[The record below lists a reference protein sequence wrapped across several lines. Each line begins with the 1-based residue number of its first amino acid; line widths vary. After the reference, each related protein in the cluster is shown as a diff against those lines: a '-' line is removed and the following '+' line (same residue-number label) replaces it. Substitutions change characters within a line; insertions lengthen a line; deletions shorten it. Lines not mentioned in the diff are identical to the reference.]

1 MRYIELIFCKL
12 AWLGM
17 NTTPFWRPRYLSI
30 SRSFMGLLFPILTIS
45 ISVVVLVLTAL
56 NIKIEM
62 SHLLIFGGGLIAL
75 LYLPIELYLKREMK
89 RRRIVYNKEYMLDRQ
104 GTVLTVIYTL
114 TGVIVPVLMLLTA
127 WGVKNGRNLL
137 CNSELSSNFAPA

>member
-12 AWLGM
+12 AWLRI
-17 NTTPFWRPRYLSI
+17 NITPFWRPRYLSI
-30 SRSFMGLLFPILTIS
+30 SRSFGLLLFSIFSIS
-45 ISVVVLVLTAL
+45 ISVVVLILTAL

-89 RRRIVYNKEYMLDRQ
+89 RRRIVYNKEYMQDRQ

-114 TGVIVPVLMLLTA
+114 TGVIVPVLMLLAA
-127 WGVKNGRNLL
+127 WGVKKW
-137 CNSELSSNFAPA
+137 A

>member
-12 AWLGM
+12 AWLRI

-30 SRSFMGLLFPILTIS
+30 SRSFGLLLFPIFSIS
-45 ISVVVLVLTAL
+45 ISVVVLILTAL
-56 NIKIEM
+56 NIKIQI

-104 GTVLTVIYTL
+104 GTVITVIYTL
-114 TGVIVPVLMLLTA
+114 TGVIVPVLMFLTA
-127 WGVKNGRNLL
+127 GGVKKW
-137 CNSELSSNFAPA
+137 A

>member
-12 AWLGM
+12 AWLRI
-17 NTTPFWRPRYLSI
+17 NITPFWRPRYLSI
-30 SRSFMGLLFPILTIS
+30 SRSFGLLLFPIFSIS
-45 ISVVVLVLTAL
+45 ISVVVLILTAL

-62 SHLLIFGGGLIAL
+62 SHLLIFGGGLIAP

-127 WGVKNGRNLL
+127 WGVKKW
-137 CNSELSSNFAPA
+137 A

>member
-12 AWLGM
+12 AWLKI
-17 NTTPFWRPRYLSI
+17 NTTFFWRPRYLSI
-30 SRSFMGLLFPILTIS
+30 SRSFMGLLFPIFTIS
-45 ISVVVLVLTAL
+45 ISLVVLILTAL

-89 RRRIVYNKEYMLDRQ
+89 RRRIVYNKEYMQNQQ

-114 TGVIVPVLMLLTA
+114 TGVIVPVLMFLAA
-127 WGVKNGRNLL
+127 WGVKKW
-137 CNSELSSNFAPA
+137 A

>member
-12 AWLGM
+12 AWLRI

-30 SRSFMGLLFPILTIS
+30 SRSFGLLLFPIFSIS
-45 ISVVVLVLTAL
+45 ISVVVLILTAL

-62 SHLLIFGGGLIAL
+62 SHLLIFVGGLIAL
-75 LYLPIELYLKREMK
+75 FYLPIELYLKREMK

-127 WGVKNGRNLL
+127 WGVKKW
-137 CNSELSSNFAPA
+137 A

>member
-1 MRYIELIFCKL
+1 MRYVELIFCKL
-12 AWLGM
+12 AWLRI
-17 NTTPFWRPRYLSI
+17 NTTFFWRPRYLSI

-62 SHLLIFGGGLIAL
+62 SHLLIFGGGLIAP

-89 RRRIVYNKEYMLDRQ
+89 RRRIVYNKEYMQDRQ
-104 GTVLTVIYTL
+104 GMVLTVIYTL
-114 TGVIVPVLMLLTA
+114 TGVIVPVLMFLTA
-127 WGVKNGRNLL
+127 WGVKKW
-137 CNSELSSNFAPA
+137 A

>member
-12 AWLGM
+12 AWLRI

-30 SRSFMGLLFPILTIS
+30 SRSFGLLLFPIFSIS
-45 ISVVVLVLTAL
+45 ISVVVLILTAL

-62 SHLLIFGGGLIAL
+62 SHLLIFGGGLIAP

-114 TGVIVPVLMLLTA
+114 TGVIVPVLMFLTA
-127 WGVKNGRNLL
+127 WGVKKW
-137 CNSELSSNFAPA
+137 A

>member
-1 MRYIELIFCKL
+1 MRYIVLIFCKL
-12 AWLGM
+12 AWLRI
-17 NTTPFWRPRYLSI
+17 NTTFFWRPRYLSI

-62 SHLLIFGGGLIAL
+62 LHLLIFGGGLIAL

-89 RRRIVYNKEYMLDRQ
+89 RRRIVYNKEYMQDRQ

-114 TGVIVPVLMLLTA
+114 TGVIVPVLMLLAA
-127 WGVKNGRNLL
+127 WGVKKW
-137 CNSELSSNFAPA
+137 A

>member
-12 AWLGM
+12 AWLKI
-17 NTTPFWRPRYLSI
+17 NTTFFWRPRYLSI
-30 SRSFMGLLFPILTIS
+30 SRSFMGLLFPIFTIS
-45 ISVVVLVLTAL
+45 ISLVVLVLTAL

-62 SHLLIFGGGLIAL
+62 SHLLIFGGGLIVP
-75 LYLPIELYLKREMK
+75 LYLPIELYLRREMK

-127 WGVKNGRNLL
+127 WGVKKW
-137 CNSELSSNFAPA
+137 A

>member
-12 AWLGM
+12 AWLKM
-17 NTTPFWRPRYLSI
+17 NASFFWIPKSLSI

-75 LYLPIELYLKREMK
+75 FYLPIELYLTREMK

-114 TGVIVPVLMLLTA
+114 TGVIVPVLMFLTA
-127 WGVKNGRNLL
+127 WGVKKW
-137 CNSELSSNFAPA
+137 A

>member
-1 MRYIELIFCKL
+1 MRYVELIFCKL
-12 AWLGM
+12 AWLGI

-30 SRSFMGLLFPILTIS
+30 FRSFMGLLFPIFTIS
-45 ISVVVLVLTAL
+45 ISSVVLVLTAL

-62 SHLLIFGGGLIAL
+62 SHLLIFGGGLIAP

-114 TGVIVPVLMLLTA
+114 TGVIVPVLMLLAA
-127 WGVKNGRNLL
+127 WAVKKW
-137 CNSELSSNFAPA
+137 A

>member
-12 AWLGM
+12 AWLRI
-17 NTTPFWRPRYLSI
+17 NITPFWRPRYLSA

-62 SHLLIFGGGLIAL
+62 SHLLIFGGGLITL
-75 LYLPIELYLKREMK
+75 FYLPIELYLKREMK
-89 RRRIVYNKEYMLDRQ
+89 RRRIVYNKEYMQDRQ

-114 TGVIVPVLMLLTA
+114 IGVIVPVLMLLTA
-127 WGVKNGRNLL
+127 WG
-137 CNSELSSNFAPA
+137 A

>member
-1 MRYIELIFCKL
+1 MRYVELIFCKL

-62 SHLLIFGGGLIAL
+62 SHLLIFGGGLIAP

-114 TGVIVPVLMLLTA
+114 TGVIVPVLMLLAA
-127 WGVKNGRNLL
+127 WGVKKW
-137 CNSELSSNFAPA
+137 A

>member
-12 AWLGM
+12 AWLRI

-30 SRSFMGLLFPILTIS
+30 SRSFGLLLFPIFSIS
-45 ISVVVLVLTAL
+45 ISLVVLVLTAL

-62 SHLLIFGGGLIAL
+62 SHLLIFGGGLIAP

-127 WGVKNGRNLL
+127 WGVKKW
-137 CNSELSSNFAPA
+137 A

>member
-1 MRYIELIFCKL
+1 MRYVELIFCKL

-62 SHLLIFGGGLIAL
+62 SHLLIFGGGLIVP
-75 LYLPIELYLKREMK
+75 LYLPIELYLRREMT
-89 RRRIVYNKEYMLDRQ
+89 RRRIVYNKEYMQDRQ

-127 WGVKNGRNLL
+127 WGVKKW
-137 CNSELSSNFAPA
+137 A

>member
-12 AWLGM
+12 AWLKV
-17 NTTPFWRPRYLSI
+17 NTSFFWIPKSLSV
-30 SRSFMGLLFPILTIS
+30 SRSFGLLLFPIFSIS
-45 ISVVVLVLTAL
+45 ISVVVLILTAL
-56 NIKIEM
+56 NIKIQI

-114 TGVIVPVLMLLTA
+114 TGVIVPVLMFLTA
-127 WGVKNGRNLL
+127 WGVKKW
-137 CNSELSSNFAPA
+137 A

>member
-1 MRYIELIFCKL
+1 
-12 AWLGM
+12 
-17 NTTPFWRPRYLSI
+17 
-30 SRSFMGLLFPILTIS
+30 MGLRFPILTIS

-62 SHLLIFGGGLIAL
+62 SHLLIFGGGLIAP

-89 RRRIVYNKEYMLDRQ
+89 RRRIVYNKEYMQDRQ

-127 WGVKNGRNLL
+127 WGVKKWV
-137 CNSELSSNFAPA
+137 

>member
-12 AWLGM
+12 AWLKV
-17 NTTPFWRPRYLSI
+17 NTSFFWIPKSLSV
-30 SRSFMGLLFPILTIS
+30 SRSFGLLLFPIFSIS
-45 ISVVVLVLTAL
+45 ISVVVLVLAAL
-56 NIKIEM
+56 NINIEM

-89 RRRIVYNKEYMLDRQ
+89 RRRIVYNKEYMQDRQ

-114 TGVIVPVLMLLTA
+114 TGVIVPVLMLLAA
-127 WGVKNGRNLL
+127 WGVKKW
-137 CNSELSSNFAPA
+137 A

>member
-12 AWLGM
+12 AWLRI

-62 SHLLIFGGGLIAL
+62 SHLLIFGGGLIAP

-114 TGVIVPVLMLLTA
+114 TGVIVPVLMLLAA
-127 WGVKNGRNLL
+127 WGVKKW
-137 CNSELSSNFAPA
+137 A

>member
-17 NTTPFWRPRYLSI
+17 NTTPFWRPKSLII
-30 SRSFMGLLFPILTIS
+30 SRSFMGLLFPIFTIS
-45 ISVVVLVLTAL
+45 ISLVVLVLTAL

-62 SHLLIFGGGLIAL
+62 SHLLIFVGGLIAL
-75 LYLPIELYLKREMK
+75 FYLPIELYLKREMK

-127 WGVKNGRNLL
+127 WGVKKW
-137 CNSELSSNFAPA
+137 A

>member
-1 MRYIELIFCKL
+1 MRYVELIFCKL
-12 AWLGM
+12 AWLGI
-17 NTTPFWRPRYLSI
+17 NTTPFWRPRYLSA
-30 SRSFMGLLFPILTIS
+30 SRSFMGLLFPIFTIS
-45 ISVVVLVLTAL
+45 ISLVVLVLTAL

-75 LYLPIELYLKREMK
+75 FYLPIELYLKREMK

-104 GTVLTVIYTL
+104 GTVLSVIYTL

-127 WGVKNGRNLL
+127 WGVKKW
-137 CNSELSSNFAPA
+137 A

>member
-12 AWLGM
+12 TWLRI
-17 NTTPFWRPRYLSI
+17 NTTFFWRPRYLSA
-30 SRSFMGLLFPILTIS
+30 SRAFMGLLFPILTIS

-62 SHLLIFGGGLIAL
+62 SHLLIFGGGLIAPI
-75 LYLPIELYLKREMK
+75 YLPIELYLKREMK
-89 RRRIVYNKEYMLDRQ
+89 RRRIVYNKEYMQDRQ

-114 TGVIVPVLMLLTA
+114 TGVIVPVLMFLTA
-127 WGVKNGRNLL
+127 WGVKKW
-137 CNSELSSNFAPA
+137 A

>member
-12 AWLGM
+12 AWLKV
-17 NTTPFWRPRYLSI
+17 NTSFFWIPKSLSV
-30 SRSFMGLLFPILTIS
+30 SRSFGLLLFPIFSIS
-45 ISVVVLVLTAL
+45 ISLAVLVLTAL

-62 SHLLIFGGGLIAL
+62 SHLLIFGGGLITL
-75 LYLPIELYLKREMK
+75 FYLPIELYLKREMK
-89 RRRIVYNKEYMLDRQ
+89 RRRIVYNKEYMQDRQ

-114 TGVIVPVLMLLTA
+114 TGVIVPVLMFLTA

>member
-1 MRYIELIFCKL
+1 MRYVELIFCKL
-12 AWLGM
+12 AWLGI

-30 SRSFMGLLFPILTIS
+30 SRSFMGLLFPIFTIS
-45 ISVVVLVLTAL
+45 ISLVVLVLTAL

-75 LYLPIELYLKREMK
+75 FYLPIELYLKREMK

-114 TGVIVPVLMLLTA
+114 TGVIVPVLMLLAA
-127 WGVKNGRNLL
+127 WGVKKW
-137 CNSELSSNFAPA
+137 A

>member
-1 MRYIELIFCKL
+1 MRYVELIFCKL
-12 AWLGM
+12 AWLRI
-17 NTTPFWRPRYLSI
+17 NITPFWRPRYLSI
-30 SRSFMGLLFPILTIS
+30 SRSFGLLLFPIFSIS

-89 RRRIVYNKEYMLDRQ
+89 RRRIVYNKEYMQDRQ

-114 TGVIVPVLMLLTA
+114 TGVIVPVLMFLTA
-127 WGVKNGRNLL
+127 WGVKKW
-137 CNSELSSNFAPA
+137 A

>member
-1 MRYIELIFCKL
+1 MRYVELIFCKL
-12 AWLGM
+12 AWLRI
-17 NTTPFWRPRYLSI
+17 NTTFFWRPRYLSI

-62 SHLLIFGGGLIAL
+62 SHLLIFGGGLIAP
-75 LYLPIELYLKREMK
+75 LYLPIELYLRREMK
-89 RRRIVYNKEYMLDRQ
+89 RRRIVYNKEYMQDRQ

-114 TGVIVPVLMLLTA
+114 TGVIVPVLMFLTA
-127 WGVKNGRNLL
+127 WGVKKW
-137 CNSELSSNFAPA
+137 A

>member
-1 MRYIELIFCKL
+1 
-12 AWLGM
+12 
-17 NTTPFWRPRYLSI
+17 
-30 SRSFMGLLFPILTIS
+30 MGLLFPIFTIS
-45 ISVVVLVLTAL
+45 ISLVVLILTAL

-89 RRRIVYNKEYMLDRQ
+89 RRRIVYNKEYMQDRQ

-114 TGVIVPVLMLLTA
+114 TGVIVPVLMFLAA
-127 WGVKNGRNLL
+127 WGVKKW
-137 CNSELSSNFAPA
+137 A

>member
-1 MRYIELIFCKL
+1 MSYVELIFCKL
-12 AWLGM
+12 AWLRI
-17 NTTPFWRPRYLSI
+17 NTTFFWRPRYLSI

-62 SHLLIFGGGLIAL
+62 SHLLIFGGGLIAP

-89 RRRIVYNKEYMLDRQ
+89 RRRIVYNKEYMQDRQ

-127 WGVKNGRNLL
+127 WGVKKW
-137 CNSELSSNFAPA
+137 A

>member
-1 MRYIELIFCKL
+1 MRSVELIFCKL
-12 AWLGM
+12 AGLRI
-17 NTTPFWRPRYLSI
+17 NTTFFWRPRCLSI
-30 SRSFMGLLFPILTIS
+30 SRSFTGLLFPIFTIS
-45 ISVVVLVLTAL
+45 ISLVVLILTAL

-62 SHLLIFGGGLIAL
+62 SHLLIFGGGLIAP

-114 TGVIVPVLMLLTA
+114 TGVIVPVLMFLTA
-127 WGVKNGRNLL
+127 WGVKKW
-137 CNSELSSNFAPA
+137 A